1 MTIPTPGTNNFAST
15 FNGDRFA
22 GVGAGAG
29 GWGFDIF
36 RAASRATLSSR
47 TNFCVQKDGEFEEQN
62 AFMNK
67 VATKSHRRRRRRRRR
82 HDVVVVR
89 EEDSVHQTGDAR

>member
-1 MTIPTPGTNNFAST
+1 LGGGVTIPTPGTNNFAST

-29 GWGFDIF
+29 GGGFDIF

-47 TNFCVQKDGEFEEQN
+47 TNFCVQKDGGEFEEQN
-62 AFMNK
+62 AFI
-67 VATKSHRRRRRRRRR
+67 
-82 HDVVVVR
+82 
-89 EEDSVHQTGDAR
+89 E